1 MRAAGLPGGEL
12 EDAIRAAVGSGISE
26 VDEVGDQLGRDG
38 HIELGDVLAGHGVL
52 GLGGH
57 WGDRQS

>member
-12 EDAIRAAVGSGISE
+12 EDAIRASVGSGISE
-26 VDEVGDQLGRDG
+26 VDDVGDQLGGDG
-38 HIELGDVLAGHGVL
+38 HVELGDVLAGHGVL